1 VREGVPLGEVGPIA
15 LLLGSVEVS
24 VEVDDVSLQK
34 LLSEFAGLKFL
45 GSVTPLEFEVLLL
58 SDVSSDLR

>member
-1 VREGVPLGEVGPIA
+1 MRERLPFGEIGPVA

-34 LLSEFAGLKFL
+34 LFSEFAGL
-45 GSVTPLEFEVLLL
+45 
-58 SDVSSDLR
+58 